1 MINADEVNFLCGR
14 ETAKEWK
21 IKLDMEENKL
31 EFKEQGKVVKLK
43 ESEGGHQ
50 LVNLEKVGKD
60 FDVED
65 VNFLREEVDADVSES
80 VIRKI
85 HKILNHKSKEQMNYA
100 YNNAGKMTPQVRK
113 WIDRVVRTCKVCKKA
128 KKSNSKPTVAIPR
141 ATDFNSVVAIDLKIM
156 GDENILWMVCAFT
169 KFIKGIV
176 IKDKNPET
184 IIKGIHEAWCLDVG
198 YPTIGF
204 WADNGGEF
212 RNMKMEEFVS
222 KLGIKI
228 DFTPAYSPWSNGVNE
243 RNHYSCDII
252 VKKVMEDD

>member
-50 LVNLEKVGKD
+50 LVNLEKVGND

-65 VNFLREEVDADVSES
+65 VNFLREEIDTDVSES

-113 WIDRVVRTCKVCKKA
+113 WIDRVIRTCKVCKKA

-141 ATDFNSVVAIDLKIM
+141 ATDLN
-156 GDENILWMVCAFT
+156 
-169 KFIKGIV
+169 
-176 IKDKNPET
+176 
-184 IIKGIHEAWCLDVG
+184 
-198 YPTIGF
+198 
-204 WADNGGEF
+204 
-212 RNMKMEEFVS
+212 
-222 KLGIKI
+222 
-228 DFTPAYSPWSNGVNE
+228 
-243 RNHYSCDII
+243 
-252 VKKVMEDD
+252 